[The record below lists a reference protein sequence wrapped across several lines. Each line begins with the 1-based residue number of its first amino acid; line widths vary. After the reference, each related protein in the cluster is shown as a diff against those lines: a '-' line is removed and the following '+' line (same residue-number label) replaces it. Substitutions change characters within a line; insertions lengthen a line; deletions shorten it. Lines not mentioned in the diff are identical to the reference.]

1 MMNISV
7 VGLPTNPRYAKRD
20 RKLKRTTT
28 IQLHTIPLRSPP
40 IKKETGGMRNSQK
53 IVGFDSWR
61 KSVNIIRM
69 LQNNATKTV
78 AESWRELFFCHQRKK
93 LPPIMP
99 KIWAMSGISR
109 CLKVISNT
117 NQMIAT
123 TIESTIVKFITTAR
137 CWYSKSS
144 GDLIAMS
151 LRIRFFILRNVSE
164 NIWDN
169 DWSIISIIGR
179 LYPQVNVSTTLSDDQ
194 L

>member
-1 MMNISV
+1 M
-7 VGLPTNPRYAKRD
+7 LQR
-20 RKLKRTTT
+20 
-28 IQLHTIPLRSPP
+28 IPLRSPP
-40 IKKETGGMRNSQK
+40 IKNDTGGMRNSQK

-69 LQNNATKTV
+69 LQNNATNTV
-78 AESWRELFFCHQRKK
+78 AESSRELFFCHHRKK

-99 KIWAMSGISR
+99 KIWAISGTSR

-123 TIESTIVKFITTAR
+123 TIESTIVKFITIAR

-144 GDLIAMS
+144 GDLIAIS

-164 NIWDN
+164 NNWDN

-179 LYPQVNVSTTLSDDQ
+179 LCPQVNVSTTLTDDQ